1 MSGGVGKGLEG
12 LFSKNDAYN
21 NGVEKFRRPEK
32 EMKVGV
38 LMGGWSPEKK
48 ISMMSGKGVMEGL
61 RKAGV
66 RTVPM
71 VLTAADK
78 NETRLQKKLKAAR
91 LDAAFIALHG
101 GFGEDGTLQAIL
113 DKLEIPYTGSG
124 ALACGLAMHK
134 GCSKLVFEAN
144 GIPTAPWYALHKSME
159 KAKWLKEIKLGLPL
173 VVKPAD
179 VGSAIGVTIVKKKVE
194 LTKAIQKAF
203 KYSQW
208 VIIEKFVRGV
218 EVTATVLGERA
229 LPIIEIVPLNEFY
242 DFDAKYTPGHS
253 EHLIPARIPGKS
265 AQKVKAYAVQAGKA
279 MGCEDYYRVDFIV
292 PKKGE
297 PQILEVNTAPGMTA
311 TSLVPDAAKA
321 AGIPFPK
328 FLTTVVGMALK
339 RRKKA

>member
-1 MSGGVGKGLEG
+1 
-12 LFSKNDAYN
+12 
-21 NGVEKFRRPEK
+21 
-32 EMKVGV
+32 MKVGV

-48 ISMMSGKGVMEGL
+48 VSMMSGKGVVEGL
-61 RKAGV
+61 KAAGIQAL
-66 RTVPM
+66 PM

-78 NETRLQKKLKAAR
+78 NEKRLEKKLKAAK
-91 LDAAFIALHG
+91 LDAVFIALHG
-101 GFGEDGTLQAIL
+101 GFGEDGTLQALL
-113 DKLEIPYTGSG
+113 DKWEIPYTGSG

-144 GIPTAPWYALHKSME
+144 GIPSAPWQALHKSLG
-159 KAKWLKEIKLGLPL
+159 KAKWMKEIKLGLPL

-179 VGSAIGVTIVKKKVE
+179 VGSAIGVTIVKKKDQ
-194 LTKAIQKAF
+194 LAKAVQKAF

-208 VIIEKFVRGV
+208 VLVEKFIPGV

-229 LPIIEIVPLNEFY
+229 LPVIEIVPKNEFY

-253 EHLIPARIPGKS
+253 DHLVPARIPAKS
-265 AQKVKAYAVQAGKA
+265 AQKVKTNALKAGKA
-279 MGCEDYYRVDFIV
+279 MGCEHYYRVDFIV

-328 FLTTVVGMALK
+328 FLKTVVGMALK
-339 RRKKA
+339 GRKKA

>member
-1 MSGGVGKGLEG
+1 
-12 LFSKNDAYN
+12 
-21 NGVEKFRRPEK
+21 
-32 EMKVGV
+32 MKVGV

-48 ISMMSGKGVMEGL
+48 ISMMSGKGVVEGL
-61 RKAGV
+61 KAAGIKAL
-66 RTVPM
+66 PM

-78 NETRLQKKLKAAR
+78 NEKRLEKKLKAAK
-91 LDAAFIALHG
+91 LDAVFIALHG
-101 GFGEDGTLQAIL
+101 GFGEDGTLQALL
-113 DKLEIPYTGSG
+113 DKWEIPYTGSG

-144 GIPTAPWYALHKSME
+144 GIPTAPWHALHKSLGR
-159 KAKWLKEIKLGLPL
+159 AKWLKEIKLGLPL

-179 VGSAIGVTIVKKKVE
+179 VGSAIGVTIVKKKNE
-194 LTKAIQKAF
+194 LMRAIQKAF

-208 VIIEKFVRGV
+208 AIVEKFIPGV
-218 EVTATVLGERA
+218 EVTATVLGEKA
-229 LPIIEIVPLNEFY
+229 LPVIEIVPKNEFY

-253 EHLIPARIPGKS
+253 DHLIPARIS
-265 AQKVKAYAVQAGKA
+265 AKAAQEVKAYALKAGKA

-297 PQILEVNTAPGMTA
+297 PQVLEVNTAPGMTA

-328 FLTTVVGMALK
+328 FLKTVVGMALK
-339 RRKKA
+339 RRKTT

>member
-1 MSGGVGKGLEG
+1 
-12 LFSKNDAYN
+12 
-21 NGVEKFRRPEK
+21 
-32 EMKVGV
+32 MKVGV

-48 ISMMSGKGVMEGL
+48 ISMMSGKGVVEGL
-61 RKAGV
+61 KAAGIKAL
-66 RTVPM
+66 PM

-78 NETRLQKKLKAAR
+78 DEKRLGRKLKAAK
-91 LDAAFIALHG
+91 LDAVFIALHG
-101 GFGEDGTLQAIL
+101 GFGEDGTLQALL

-144 GIPTAPWYALHKSME
+144 GIPTAPWQALHKSLG
-159 KAKWLKEIKLGLPL
+159 KARWLKEIKLGLPL

-179 VGSAIGVTIVKKKVE
+179 VGSAIGVTIVKKKDE
-194 LTKAIQKAF
+194 LLKAVLKAF

-208 VIIEKFVRGV
+208 TIVEKFVPGI
-218 EVTATVLGERA
+218 EVTATVLGEKA
-229 LPIIEIVPLNEFY
+229 LPVIEIVPKNEFY

-253 EHLIPARIPGKS
+253 DHVVPARIGAKS
-265 AQKVKAYAVQAGKA
+265 AQKVKAYALKAGKA
-279 MGCEDYYRVDFIV
+279 LGCEDYYRVDFIV

-328 FLTTVVGMALK
+328 FLKTVVGMALK

>member
-1 MSGGVGKGLEG
+1 
-12 LFSKNDAYN
+12 
-21 NGVEKFRRPEK
+21 
-32 EMKVGV
+32 MKVGV

-48 ISMMSGKGVMEGL
+48 ISMMSGKGVTEGL
-61 RKAGV
+61 KKAGIQA
-66 RTVPM
+66 VPV

-78 NETRLQKKLKAAR
+78 DEKRLGKKLRSAR
-91 LDAAFIALHG
+91 LNAIFIALHG
-101 GFGEDGTLQAIL
+101 GFGEDGTLQALL
-113 DKLEIPYTGSG
+113 DKWEIPYTGSG

-144 GIPTAPWYALHKSME
+144 GIPAAPWQALHKSLGR
-159 KAKWLKEIKLGLPL
+159 ARWLKEIRLGLPL

-179 VGSAIGVTIVKKKVE
+179 VGSAIGVTIVRKKEQLV
-194 LTKAIQKAF
+194 KAIQKAF

-208 VIIEKFVRGV
+208 AVLEKFIPGV
-218 EVTATVLGERA
+218 EVTATVLGERV
-229 LPIIEIVPLNEFY
+229 LPIIEIVSQNEFY

-253 EHLIPARIPGKS
+253 DHVIPARIPAKS
-265 AQKVKAYAVQAGKA
+265 AQKVRDYALKAGKA

-321 AGIPFPK
+321 AGISFPK
-328 FLTTVVGMALK
+328 FLKTVVGMALK
-339 RRKKA
+339 KRKRK